1 MGKTLTF
8 GASWVTWPVIALFFA
23 AFAAPPFVVAQSSG
37 ETNVRMGVAGMNFS
51 FLPFLAA
58 ERAGFYKQERL
69 RVEMIYMRSPVAI
82 PALSSGQIQY
92 TTHFGSVVSAEA
104 KGFPVRVIFSTSDK
118 QLFSFVAAPNIGS
131 IAELR
136 GKSIAISNPLGTNAY
151 VTHGILRMHGLEPNK
166 DVNFLYLAEES
177 SRVAALKNGL
187 VAAAVLIPPTSI
199 AMRSEGYKILLDT
212 AEYFELPL
220 SSLSTSQE
228 MMQKHRDEV
237 KRMLRASY
245 RGLRYVKENREGA
258 IQLIAHLLRVEKSV
272 AAETYD
278 YTARHVSE
286 DGVSSEKAIRTA
298 LETMGGAQDKKV
310 LPEAVADFTLLK
322 EVLKEAGR

>member
-1 MGKTLTF
+1 MKKSQVPAQWIASAIVAVLLTTP
-8 GASWVTWPVIALFFA
+8 A
-23 AFAAPPFVVAQSSG
+23 VVLAQATAKG
-37 ETNVRMGVAGMNFS
+37 NVRMGVAGMNFS

-58 ERAGFYKQERL
+58 ERAGFYNQERL

-82 PALSSGQIQY
+82 PALSTGHIQY
-92 TTHFGSVVSAEA
+92 TTHFGSVVSAA
-104 KGFPVRVIFSTSDK
+104 VKGFPVRVIFSTSDK
-118 QLFSFVAAPNIGS
+118 QLFSFVVERKIGS
-131 IAELR
+131 IADLR

-151 VTHGILRMHGLEPNK
+151 VTNEILRMHGLEPNK

-187 VAAAVLIPPTSI
+187 VAGAVLIPPASI

-212 AEYFELPL
+212 AQYFELPL

-228 MMQKHRDEV
+228 MIQKHPDEV
-237 KRMLRASY
+237 KAMVRASY
-245 RGLRYVKENREGA
+245 RGLRYIKENRDGA
-258 IQLIAHLLRVEKSV
+258 IDLISSLLRVDRKI

-278 YTARHVSE
+278 HTAHYLSD

-298 LETMGGAQDKKV
+298 IDTMGGAQDKNV
-310 LPEAVADFTLLK
+310 PTGAVSDFTLLK
-322 EVLKEAGR
+322 QVLNESGK